1 MFSLL
6 SNFFTWLFS
15 KNEVHILVLGL
26 DAAGKTT
33 FIEQSKTI
41 IRRRA
46 PGAGGGVPLDRI
58 PPTVGLNIAR
68 IDVDSTRVIMW
79 DLGGQTMLRSIWSK
93 YYAEA
98 NGLIFVVDSC
108 SPPERFDEARDTLR
122 GLLAHPELDR
132 VPFLLCCNKQ
142 DSMNSHSSVEIDK
155 LMGFVSSCQ
164 QQNRAH
170 RVQPMSALT
179 GAGVEDTVRWI
190 VDAANAMGPR
200 KPASSAAAAASGG
213 TSATA
218 NRTPPGNNR
227 AIVVS

>member
-6 SNFFTWLFS
+6 SGFLKWLFS

-46 PGAGGGVPLDRI
+46 PGVGGGVPLDRI

-79 DLGGQTMLRSIWSK
+79 DLGGQTLLRSIWAK

-108 SPPERFDEARDTLR
+108 SPPERMEEARDTLH
-122 GLLAHPELDR
+122 GLLTHPELAK

-142 DSMNSHSSVEIDK
+142 DSNKAQSSIEVDK
-155 LMGFVSSCQ
+155 LMGFVSKCEQ
-164 QQNRAH
+164 QQRQH

-179 GAGVEDTVRWI
+179 GAGVEDTVRWV

-200 KPASSAAAAASGG
+200 
-213 TSATA
+213 
-218 NRTPPGNNR
+218 TPPDETTTSTTSTSPPV
-227 AIVVS
+227 ATVVAS

>member
-6 SNFFTWLFS
+6 SGFLKWLFS

-79 DLGGQTMLRSIWSK
+79 DLGGQTLLRSIWAK

-108 SPPERFDEARDTLR
+108 SPPDRMEEARDTLH
-122 GLLAHPELDR
+122 GLLTHPELTK

-142 DSMNSHSSVEIDK
+142 DSINAQSSVEVDK
-155 LMGFVSSCQ
+155 LMGFVTKCEQ
-164 QQNRAH
+164 QQRQH

-200 KPASSAAAAASGG
+200 IPPSETTTETTNASPPVATVAAS
-213 TSATA
+213 
-218 NRTPPGNNR
+218 
-227 AIVVS
+227 

>member
-6 SNFFTWLFS
+6 SGLLKWLFS
-15 KNEVHILVLGL
+15 KNEVHVLVLGL

-33 FIEQSKTI
+33 FLEQSKTI
-41 IRRRA
+41 IRRKA
-46 PGAGGGVPLDRI
+46 PGAGVPLDRI

-79 DLGGQTMLRSIWSK
+79 DLGGQTLLRSIWSK

-108 SPPERFDEARDTLR
+108 SPPERMQEAKETLH
-122 GLLAHPELDR
+122 GLLGHPDLAK

-142 DSMNSHSSVEIDK
+142 DAVSAASSVEVEKSLEFISHCGPD
-155 LMGFVSSCQ
+155 
-164 QQNRAH
+164 RRH
-170 RVQPMSALT
+170 RVQAMSALT
-179 GAGVEDTVRWI
+179 GAGLEDTVRWI

-200 KPASSAAAAASGG
+200 PMPSPAAE
-213 TSATA
+213 
-218 NRTPPGNNR
+218 
-227 AIVVS
+227 